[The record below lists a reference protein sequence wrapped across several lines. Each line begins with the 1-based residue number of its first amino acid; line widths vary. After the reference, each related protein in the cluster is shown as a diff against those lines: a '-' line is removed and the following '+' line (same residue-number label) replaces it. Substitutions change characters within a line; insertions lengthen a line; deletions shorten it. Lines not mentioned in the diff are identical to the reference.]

1 MGTVGPIDVG
11 IFVGATDEV
20 KSVGS
25 SVVRLED
32 VLSVGGI
39 GVNVVSNAI
48 SDTILVGEDVSGSGG
63 VVGGIVGCKVSGF
76 VGLSGGP

>member
-1 MGTVGPIDVG
+1 METVGPIAVG

-25 SVVRLED
+25 SVVRLDD
-32 VLSVGGI
+32 VLSVGDI
-39 GVNVVSNAI
+39 GVNVVANPI
-48 SDTILVGEDVSGSGG
+48 SDTLLVGEDVSGSGG
-63 VVGGIVGCKVSGF
+63 IVGGIVGCGF